1 MNDEQRDPQ
10 KDPLWQLLGKAKA
23 PEVSPFFARNVV
35 REIRA
40 LQSRPSG
47 AGGAGV
53 LAAWIRRSWKLVSVG
68 SLTAVA
74 AVVITFGTVATHH
87 RAPVEAVAAASQ
99 TPAVNSGDYE
109 VISNLDT
116 LVASENSNVWLDDTS
131 SY

>member
-1 MNDEQRDPQ
+1 MNNEQRDP
-10 KDPLWQLLGKAKA
+10 LWELLGKTKN

-35 REIRA
+35 REVRA
-40 LQSRPSG
+40 LQSRPSD
-47 AGGAGV
+47 AGGAGA

-68 SLTAVA
+68 SLTTVA
-74 AVVITFGTVATHH
+74 AVVITFSAISPHH
-87 RAPVEAVAAASQ
+87 RAPVGAVAAASQ
-99 TPAVNSGDYE
+99 IPAANSGDYE